1 MGDRFAQAKHTG
13 AFQLTRYHVGRAF
26 SSMSRERH
34 CEICV
39 PYGMFLDYRGFKNIL
54 EMEMKIYRSSG
65 ARWRWQ
71 SRCLRVNFI
80 AKTPTWTRICASHSP
95 TLFPSAPSAWFPP
108 TNRVLSTFTWLPALL
123 RPLPEISSIN
133 LFYGEIPPD
142 RARLHFSASSL
153 RPINSTG
160 SFDFVP
166 HIWRGLLKFS
176 RTLVRSLNLDFA
188 KITGEIAY
196 VTSHIEK
203 RKRLFMV
210 TYFSGYALTEKVVK
224 FY

>member
-1 MGDRFAQAKHTG
+1 MGDRFAREKHTG
-13 AFQLTRYHVGRAF
+13 VFQLTRYHVGRAF

-39 PYGMFLDYRGFKNIL
+39 PYGMFLGYRGFKNIL

-80 AKTPTWTRICASHSP
+80 AKMPTWTRICPSHSP
-95 TLFPSAPSAWFPP
+95 TLSIVPSSPLSSTTGSLRLHLTSHFPLPSARNFIHK
-108 TNRVLSTFTWLPALL
+108 LL
-123 RPLPEISSIN
+123 
-133 LFYGEIPPD
+133 YGEIPPD
-142 RARLHFSASSL
+142 RVRLHFSASSS

-166 HIWRGLLKFS
+166 HIWHYWNFYEPSSGLW
-176 RTLVRSLNLDFA
+176 
-188 KITGEIAY
+188 I
-196 VTSHIEK
+196 
-203 RKRLFMV
+203 
-210 TYFSGYALTEKVVK
+210 
-224 FY
+224 

>member
-1 MGDRFAQAKHTG
+1 MGDRFARVKHTG
-13 AFQLTRYHVGRAF
+13 AFQLTRYHVSRAF

-34 CEICV
+34 CEICI
-39 PYGMFLDYRGFKNIL
+39 PYGMFLGYRGFKNIL

-80 AKTPTWTRICASHSP
+80 AKTPTWTRICASHFP
-95 TLFPSAPSAWFPP
+95 TLSIPPSTSLPRQPGSFHLHLTSRPSFTLCP
-108 TNRVLSTFTWLPALL
+108 NFVHKLS
-123 RPLPEISSIN
+123 
-133 LFYGEIPPD
+133 YGEIPPD

-166 HIWRGLLKFS
+166 HIWHGLLKFS

-188 KITGEIAY
+188 KITTEI
-196 VTSHIEK
+196 
-203 RKRLFMV
+203 
-210 TYFSGYALTEKVVK
+210 
-224 FY
+224 

>member
-1 MGDRFAQAKHTG
+1 MGDRFAREKHTG

-39 PYGMFLDYRGFKNIL
+39 PYGMFLGYRSFKNIL

-95 TLFPSAPSAWFPP
+95 TLSIAPSI
-108 TNRVLSTFTWLPALL
+108 
-123 RPLPEISSIN
+123 PLP
-133 LFYGEIPPD
+133 LT
-142 RARLHFSASSL
+142 
-153 RPINSTG
+153 TG
-160 SFDFVP
+160 SSHLHLTSRP
-166 HIWRGLLKFS
+166 PLILGPKF
-176 RTLVRSLNLDFA
+176 
-188 KITGEIAY
+188 
-196 VTSHIEK
+196 HP
-203 RKRLFMV
+203 
-210 TYFSGYALTEKVVK
+210 
-224 FY
+224 